1 MKTIVYKKIFNKYR
15 IAKICESQGA
25 DITLRFEEPIEA
37 KLFVGKAAYTVSCG
51 IAKIPTRE
59 LEGAEITPKLYTG
72 AGKEEIEGFSFTGSN
87 VIYTDSDATLTRS
100 IADAVSVI
108 FDKLKKQETAI
119 SEIKSRL
126 DQKLKF

>member
-1 MKTIVYKKIFNKYR
+1 MKTIVYKKIFNRYR
-15 IAKICESQGA
+15 IAEICESEGA

-37 KLFVGKAAYTVSCG
+37 KIFVGKAAYTVSCG

-59 LEGAEITPKLYTG
+59 LELAEITPKLYTG
-72 AGKEEIEGFSFTGSN
+72 AGKEEIEGFTFSGGS
-87 VIYTDSDATLTRS
+87 VIYTDVDAKLTRS
-100 IADAVSVI
+100 IADAVSII
-108 FDKLKKQETAI
+108 FDKLKRQEAAI